1 MDIVGFVGDKPKTE
15 KDRTMTINP
24 KIFRKYDIRGIA
36 DTDLTDGVAKA
47 IGQAVGTYFQDEFSL
62 RKVIVGRDN
71 RISGQRLRDAFI
83 KGLVATGAEVLDIG
97 ICSTPTLYWYAVK
110 EDTAGVMITGSHLDP
125 KYNGFKIAVGNV
137 ALYGDGIQALYEL
150 VNDDEFAEGNGSV
163 TVHQDSLTPYIA
175 DVSSKVSPKKL
186 KVAVDSGNGTAG
198 LFVDA
203 LMANWGQ
210 DAVTINTE
218 LDGTFPNHAP
228 DPSKAEN
235 LAQLIALV
243 RETKSDLGLAFDG
256 DADRVVAIDELGNV
270 IAPDRFVAILAKDV
284 LTRHPEATII
294 GDVTSSQALFDT
306 IAEAGG
312 NPVMWMTGH
321 SLIKE
326 KMRETGAILAGE
338 ISGHIFFAEDYY
350 GFDDAYLAAG
360 KLLQILSNSEQS
372 LSEMDADIPS
382 YYSTKV
388 FRPEC
393 DPEINHDVL
402 ATLSQDLGDKG
413 ELILLDGIRA
423 QFGRGWVIIRESNT
437 EPVLS
442 IRIEG
447 KTREDAMQYRDWV
460 VEILQEFD
468 GVELGD
474 LVGEI

>member
-1 MDIVGFVGDKPKTE
+1 MS
-15 KDRTMTINP
+15 INP
-24 KIFRKYDIRGIA
+24 KIFRKYDIRGKS
-36 DTDLTDGVAKA
+36 DSDLTDEVVTA
-47 IGQAVGTYFQDEFSL
+47 IGRAVGTYFQNEHNVK
-62 RKVIVGRDN
+62 KVIVGRDN
-71 RISGQRLRDAFI
+71 RLSGKRLRDAFT
-83 KGLVATGAEVLDIG
+83 TGIVSTGSDVLDIG

-110 EDTAGVMITGSHLDP
+110 EDTAGVMITGSHLDAIF
-125 KYNGFKIAVGNV
+125 NGFKIAIGNV
-137 ALYGDGIQALYEL
+137 ALYGEGIQAIYDLIA
-150 VNDDEFAEGNGSV
+150 DDEFAEGNGSI
-163 TVHQDSLTPYIA
+163 TLHHDSLTPYIS

-186 KVAVDSGNGTAG
+186 NVAVDPGNGSAG

-203 LMANWGQ
+203 FMSNWGQ
-210 DAVTINTE
+210 DAVTINMD
-218 LDGTFPNHAP
+218 LDGSFPNHDP
-228 DPSKAEN
+228 DPSKAKN
-235 LAQLIALV
+235 LAQLVQLV
-243 RETKSDLGLAFDG
+243 RDNDADVGLAFDG

-306 IAEAGG
+306 IKEAGG

-360 KLLQILSNSEQS
+360 KLLQILGNSEQS
-372 LSEMDADIPS
+372 LSEMDAEIPT

-402 ATLSQDLGDKG
+402 AALSQDLGEKG

-423 QFGRGWVIIRESNT
+423 QFDAGWVIIRESNT

-460 VEILQEFD
+460 VEILAQFE

-474 LVGEI
+474 LTGEI

>member
-1 MDIVGFVGDKPKTE
+1 MS
-15 KDRTMTINP
+15 INP
-24 KIFRKYDIRGIA
+24 KIFRKYDIRGKS
-36 DTDLTDGVAKA
+36 DSDLTDEVVTA
-47 IGQAVGTYFQDEFSL
+47 IGRAVGTYFQNEHNVK
-62 RKVIVGRDN
+62 KVIVGRDN
-71 RISGQRLRDAFI
+71 RLSGKRLRDAFT
-83 KGLVATGAEVLDIG
+83 TGIVSTGSDVLDIG

-110 EDTAGVMITGSHLDP
+110 EDTAGVMITGSHLDAIF
-125 KYNGFKIAVGNV
+125 NGFKIAIGNV
-137 ALYGDGIQALYEL
+137 ALYGEGIQVIYDLIA
-150 VNDDEFAEGNGSV
+150 DDEFAEGNGSI
-163 TVHQDSLTPYIA
+163 TLHHDSLTPYIS

-186 KVAVDSGNGTAG
+186 NVAVDPGNGSAG

-203 LMANWGQ
+203 FMSNWGQ
-210 DAVTINTE
+210 DAVTINMD
-218 LDGTFPNHAP
+218 LDGSFPNHDP
-228 DPSKAEN
+228 DPSKAKN
-235 LAQLIALV
+235 LAQLVQLV
-243 RETKSDLGLAFDG
+243 RDNDADVGLAFDG

-306 IAEAGG
+306 IKEAGG

-360 KLLQILSNSEQS
+360 KLLQILGNSEQS
-372 LSEMDADIPS
+372 LSEMDAEIPT

-402 ATLSQDLGDKG
+402 AALSQDLGEKG

-423 QFGRGWVIIRESNT
+423 QFDAGWVIIRESNT

-460 VEILQEFD
+460 VEILAQFE

-474 LVGEI
+474 LTGEI